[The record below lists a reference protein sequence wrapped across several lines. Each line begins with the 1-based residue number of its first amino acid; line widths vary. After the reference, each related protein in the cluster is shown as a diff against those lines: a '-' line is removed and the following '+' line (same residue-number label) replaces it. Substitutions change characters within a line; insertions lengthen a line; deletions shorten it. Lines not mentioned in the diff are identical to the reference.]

1 MNDVKKPQTIIL
13 IIYVDFTI
21 SMLFYEWF
29 ISSLNRDNLF
39 LIDCWVV
46 RRRSTKPRQN
56 DQIKC
61 WGGDHNLS
69 NQLLFSAAVLQ

>member
-29 ISSLNRDNLF
+29 ISSLNREFIFDWL
-39 LIDCWVV
+39 LG
-46 RRRSTKPRQN
+46 RQKK
-56 DQIKC
+56 IHKTPSK
-61 WGGDHNLS
+61 WS
-69 NQLLFSAAVLQ
+69 K